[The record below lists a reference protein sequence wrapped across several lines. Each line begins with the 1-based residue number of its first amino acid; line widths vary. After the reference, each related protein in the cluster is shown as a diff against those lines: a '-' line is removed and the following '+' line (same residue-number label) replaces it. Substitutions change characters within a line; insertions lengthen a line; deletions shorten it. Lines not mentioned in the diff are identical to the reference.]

1 VILWYCIGFSVV
13 IVHSIRLPLT
23 FIVDLVDTPILLLA
37 FLIVQSCIIHISIV
51 EQLLFPLTLINI
63 IFLLPHPDRG
73 LYHLVKLIQFLIERY
88 LLLDYSLINVVL
100 SMLLL

>member
-51 EQLLFPLTLINI
+51 EQLLFPLTLINTYLPSSSSTQGSLSLSQANPVPHRTVFAFRL
-63 IFLLPHPDRG
+63 FLD
-73 LYHLVKLIQFLIERY
+73 
-88 LLLDYSLINVVL
+88 
-100 SMLLL
+100 